1 MKVTWAT
8 SRDPFL
14 TLSNLSPG
22 SLQGNHP
29 FNKGILGLGL
39 RLKCLLILTLSNVT
53 MGILGIPTG
62 QEKKIKY
69 MGLKERDIL
78 SLLVSDVRKFLVGT
92 DTTFH
97 QVSE

>member
-1 MKVTWAT
+1 MLKVTWAT

-22 SLQGNHP
+22 SLQGNHT
-29 FNKGILGLGL
+29 FNKRILGLGL
-39 RLKCLLILTLSNVT
+39 RLKCLLTLSNVT

-78 SLLVSDVRKFLVGT
+78 SLLVSDVR
-92 DTTFH
+92 
-97 QVSE
+97 